1 MLKLGAYLVAAAACV
16 AAGVELDRRPWENG
30 WELGSTAAL
39 WESKWPES
47 YAWASEAARTH
58 MHEGVW
64 DTFVA
69 SVLSWPPFA
78 LLGALAACLLVLARL
93 SAPSNVPTIGGVRTL
108 ARSAGLLCTGGALLL
123 VGASAVTEIEL
134 GYTVGQ
140 VWHLVHPESVATV
153 QMPALLDGL
162 LEWPAWVPVMGLGLV
177 LLLIPQRRA
186 LPAGPTFILHAPMTA
201 AAVPEERRVPA
212 DMKRTLEYLESLRG
226 SRPSV

>member
-1 MLKLGAYLVAAAACV
+1 MLKLGAFLVAAAACV
-16 AAGVELDRRPWENG
+16 AAGVELDRRPWESG
-30 WELGSTAAL
+30 LELGSTAAL
-39 WESKWPES
+39 WESKYPEG
-47 YAWASEAARTH
+47 YAWASEVGRTH

-64 DTFVA
+64 DTFA
-69 SVLSWPPFA
+69 SSVLGWPPFA
-78 LLGALAACLLVLARL
+78 LLGALAASIFVLARL
-93 SAPSNVPTIGGVRTL
+93 SAPSSVPTIGGLRTV
-108 ARSAGLLCTGGALLL
+108 ARSAGVLCTGAALLL
-123 VGASAVTEIEL
+123 IGAGAVTEAES

-140 VWHLVHPESVATV
+140 VWQLVHPESVATV

-162 LEWPAWVPVMGLGLV
+162 LEWPAWVPVMVLGIV
-177 LLLIPQRRA
+177 LLLVPQRKA